1 MTFLGQR
8 EHLVNVVVLIVES
21 SGYQIFPYTSIQTS
35 LDGRIMSFEYLSY
48 N

>member
-1 MTFLGQR
+1 MAFLGQR
-8 EHLVNVVVLIVES
+8 EHLVNVVVIIVER

-35 LDGRIMSFEYLSY
+35 FDGRIMSLENLSY